1 MPTIAFRFIAG
12 RYHATPWGRH
22 VNEADVEW
30 PPAPWRILRAL
41 IAIWHRKAD
50 QEAFPDPLLESLVH
64 KLASVTPSYSLPPA
78 TLAHTRHYMPVRKG
92 KADKPVLIFDAFAR
106 VHPTNRLIVAWPEVV
121 LDTAEQALLDA
132 LLHDLGFLG
141 RAESWVEAL
150 RLPEWDGEVNCT
162 PGELGLDIETG
173 ELREPISLI
182 APTPAE
188 DYAAWRLETV
198 ESLGLTAKKL
208 KKAQSQVLT
217 TLPERLID
225 ALRLD
230 TGDIQAAGW
239 SRPPGA
245 RFITYHRPDDCFAPN
260 RRNATHIRRSKAKP
274 TTARLALAGKPLPR
288 IEDAVRVGELVR
300 LAAIKKA
307 QYLGEDIPSVLSG
320 HGLPEDTCHSH
331 AFYLPEAN
339 ADGRIDHVL
348 IHATA
353 GLDHR
358 SLEALDRINRIW
370 ERGGTEWQVLF
381 ERYGEESDFADLPS
395 AGCST
400 TWQSL
405 TPYLHPWFR
414 KKKLTVEDQIRREC
428 RERGLPAPELQQLAA
443 VRIKGRDRRSIHFHR
458 FRNKRGLRQPDTQG
472 SFWRLTFPEPVCGPL
487 ALGFACHYGLGMF
500 RRTGVES
507 HNGKRSSA

>member
-1 MPTIAFRFIAG
+1 
-12 RYHATPWGRH
+12 
-22 VNEADVEW
+22 
-30 PPAPWRILRAL
+30 
-41 IAIWHRKAD
+41 
-50 QEAFPDPLLESLVH
+50 
-64 KLASVTPSYSLPPA
+64 
-78 TLAHTRHYMPVRKG
+78 MPVRKG

-121 LDTAEQALLDA
+121 LDTEEQALLDA

-245 RFITYHRPDDCFAPN
+245 RFITYHRPD
-260 RRNATHIRRSKAKP
+260 
-274 TTARLALAGKPLPR
+274 
-288 IEDAVRVGELVR
+288 
-300 LAAIKKA
+300 
-307 QYLGEDIPSVLSG
+307 
-320 HGLPEDTCHSH
+320 

-370 ERGGTEWQVLF
+370 ERGGAEWQVLF

>member
-121 LDTAEQALLDA
+121 LDTAEQSLLDA

-230 TGDIQAAGW
+230 ISCIQAQSVYQSFGE
-239 SRPPGA
+239 
-245 RFITYHRPDDCFAPN
+245 
-260 RRNATHIRRSKAKP
+260 RSQH
-274 TTARLALAGKPLPR
+274 LALSLL
-288 IEDAVRVGELVR
+288 ELLCRQAEGLHR
-300 LAAIKKA
+300 LQAPGGVI
-307 QYLGEDIPSVLSG
+307 LG
-320 HGLPEDTCHSH
+320 
-331 AFYLPEAN
+331 
-339 ADGRIDHVL
+339 
-348 IHATA
+348 
-353 GLDHR
+353 
-358 SLEALDRINRIW
+358 
-370 ERGGTEWQVLF
+370 RGGSDQADWLTQFACLDVQTEF
-381 ERYGEESDFADLPS
+381 
-395 AGCST
+395 
-400 TWQSL
+400 TWCAVD
-405 TPYLHPWFR
+405 
-414 KKKLTVEDQIRREC
+414 LTVPLRE
-428 RERGLPAPELQQLAA
+428 A
-443 VRIKGRDRRSIHFHR
+443 
-458 FRNKRGLRQPDTQG
+458 
-472 SFWRLTFPEPVCGPL
+472 
-487 ALGFACHYGLGMF
+487 
-500 RRTGVES
+500 
-507 HNGKRSSA
+507 